1 MNYVT
6 FLSEDEMQY
15 EVRWIID
22 IEANSPKD
30 AAKEALEIQR
40 DNGSEAIYFT
50 VTEQVTGNKVDIDL
64 RKDKDE

>member
-6 FLSEDEMQY
+6 FLSEDRMQY

-22 IEANSPKD
+22 IEADSPKD

-40 DNGSEAIYFT
+40 DKGSEAIYFI
-50 VTEQVTGNKVDIDL
+50 VMEQATGNEVNIDL
-64 RKDKDE
+64 RKDEDE